1 MINKEAIMEQDGIPL
16 SIGIIIAAAI
26 LGATFIIGM
35 ILLAILS
42 V

>member
-1 MINKEAIMEQDGIPL
+1 MGQDGIPI

-26 LGATFIIGM
+26 LGATFIAGVVLM
-35 ILLAILS
+35 AILF